1 LRKIKGWI
9 PRIGKTDPRPSE
21 EFDMR
26 LIRAF
31 SRSAHCATKR
41 AIRGIKH
48 ALVPCVLAALSVCIA
63 PKSSG
68 AEELSSKDR
77 APVETEVQCALAISP
92 DYRLTIERWAP
103 TGECKRP
110 VRTRV
115 TDRFLGFACLKNAA
129 GRSTCRSFAPPLPS
143 RALDAAGL
151 FHCVEMFLTATDAG
165 IVVTRTRQWVAST
178 KVCDWSPSL
187 EAPVTE
193 VDFGR
198 SEICAGGICIPAYRI
213 STTGKV
219 RLRRLVETGFRQL
232 GVGTMEKWKALCR
245 RIQCDYRRPE
255 GSSLLLQYQEARI
268 APMKSVGVER
278 SCLRSWVRRRRLSC
292 RRQAGAVLIAHASAP
307 GRH

>member
-1 LRKIKGWI
+1 
-9 PRIGKTDPRPSE
+9 
-21 EFDMR
+21 MR
-26 LIRAF
+26 LIRAL
-31 SRSAHCATKR
+31 SRPAHCATKR

-115 TDRFLGFACLKNAA
+115 TDRFLGFACVKNAA
-129 GRSTCRSFAPPLPS
+129 DRRTCRSFAPPLPI

-151 FHCVEMFLTATDAG
+151 FHCVEMFVTATDAG
-165 IVVTRTRQWVAST
+165 IVVTRMRQWVAST
-178 KVCDWSPSL
+178 KRCDWSPSL

-198 SEICAGGICIPAYRI
+198 SAICAGGLCIPADRL

-232 GVGTMEKWKALCR
+232 GIATMEKWESPLPTHPVRLTETRGFFATAPVSGRPAL
-245 RIQCDYRRPE
+245 RP
-255 GSSLLLQYQEARI
+255 
-268 APMKSVGVER
+268 
-278 SCLRSWVRRRRLSC
+278 
-292 RRQAGAVLIAHASAP
+292 
-307 GRH
+307 